1 MSSETPVDPEKTKR
15 DNSEQPT
22 GYGSYRVGD
31 LCIHKGFL
39 CRVDKIERVF
49 SKGQYGVP
57 DGTEYNPNLTLT
69 ALFTPAGEP
78 VKKAIV
84 RKVCSGGTERADKV
98 LREMEAKLSLLQRN
112 MASLKA

>member
-1 MSSETPVDPEKTKR
+1 MPNKTPVDLQKTTHE
-15 DNSEQPT
+15 DAEQPT

-49 SKGQYGVP
+49 SS
-57 DGTEYNPNLTLT
+57 GTEYNPNLTLT

-78 VKKAIV
+78 VKKASV
-84 RKVCSGGTERADKV
+84 RKACSGGTERADKV
-98 LREMEAKLSLLQRN
+98 LREMEAKLFILRQN

>member
-1 MSSETPVDPEKTKR
+1 MPSETPVDPKKTTL
-15 DNSEQPT
+15 DDADQPT

-78 VKKAIV
+78 VKKASV
-84 RKVCSGGTERADKV
+84 RKACSGGTERADKV
-98 LREMEAKLSLLQRN
+98 LLEMEAKLSILRQN